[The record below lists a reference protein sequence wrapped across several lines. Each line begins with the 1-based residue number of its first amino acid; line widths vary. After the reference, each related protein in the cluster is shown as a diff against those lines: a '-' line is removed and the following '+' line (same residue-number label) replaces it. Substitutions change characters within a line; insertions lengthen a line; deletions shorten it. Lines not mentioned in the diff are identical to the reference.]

1 MSFLKLVSNHTFP
14 KAYEQV
20 PLSFIHLTKLKSSYI
35 DHLKYEP
42 DLSTHA
48 RDKGVKIAVDLRTP
62 CSMPIVKGNVGFSAL
77 SLLFPLPKASSVSAR
92 QRPRRRRARL
102 VAEALARQ
110 QRLLAKKKYL
120 ASSGRGRM
128 ITHSTYI
135 LRHLAAV
142 V

>member
-62 CSMPIVKGNVGFSAL
+62 CKTAWGGESQYWQVWFCVYTVIMLDKWETTPFKYAIPFRLILELIRFSGK
-77 SLLFPLPKASSVSAR
+77 SDR
-92 QRPRRRRARL
+92 
-102 VAEALARQ
+102 
-110 QRLLAKKKYL
+110 
-120 ASSGRGRM
+120 
-128 ITHSTYI
+128 
-135 LRHLAAV
+135 
-142 V
+142 